1 MRKFWTTASSIVFT
15 FVLANC
21 LGCTKTGGSEPN
33 GATPDTTVPTVNG
46 SLPAAATLDTQALD
60 RRIRE
65 TVLVTLDPYCNNE
78 LKKVADERSA
88 DLKFKATIDCKNEPP
103 YGRTKDARDIS
114 ISEFFAIIDSIQ
126 TDLASLKVR
135 TDATPEQRQMVEAF
149 EQAFKEKE
157 GKVLLETKDHYEKD
171 FRARTSM
178 LATLNM
184 KITRHPYANWRQAHD
199 TVEWIEGASR
209 DVSLAAG
216 VRQICKIHKEEPSWY
231 GGALW
236 ITKENRYTTAHETAR
251 MVSELV
257 FASVGAETSFT
268 PPGIETNWVMT
279 GVKELLQAYFGYWSG
294 NDICYQDGGIE
305 ELEKMVT
312 MIKSGE
318 WARKWAALPKV
329 STKSPIYLHDS
340 MSSAPSDDGVTH
352 FSKLS
357 VEFTQQPYEGHLFK
371 AGFNIQ
377 IYRHTP
383 SQALDLAA
391 STATQGIKALDEVV
405 ALTQEFTQAIREAAP
420 TRKDYPGW
428 VAVTFA
434 SLSATPG
441 IYVRDIIQ
449 DTKNA
454 REAINNKDKWLPM
467 FVKYDT
473 IEKANDY
480 EFSNCRRTNVL
491 PRLVYNSK
499 QDFSTIKCKGGELI
513 WYVRE

>member
-1 MRKFWTTASSIVFT
+1 MRNFWTTASSIIFT
-15 FVLANC
+15 LVLANG
-21 LGCTKTGGSEPN
+21 LGCSKTGDSEPN
-33 GATPDTTVPTVNG
+33 GATPGTTSPTVNG
-46 SLPAAATLDTQALD
+46 SIPAAATLDTQALD

-78 LKKVADERSA
+78 LKKVADEKSA

-114 ISEFFAIIDSIQ
+114 ISEFFATIDSIQ

-157 GKVLLETKDHYEKD
+157 GKVLLETKDHYDKD
-171 FRARTSM
+171 FRARTAM

-184 KITRHPYANWRQAHD
+184 KITRHPSYERQAYD
-199 TVEWIEGASR
+199 TVEWIDGASR

-216 VRQICKIHKEEPSWY
+216 VRQICKIHKEEPHWY

-257 FASVGAETSFT
+257 FASVGAETSFR
-268 PPGIETNWVMT
+268 PNGIETNWVMT
-279 GVKELLQAYFGYWSG
+279 GVKEYLQAYFGYNG

-329 STKSPIYLHDS
+329 SMTSTIYLHDS
-340 MSSAPSDDGVTH
+340 MSSAPYDDGVIH
-352 FSKLS
+352 FSKLF
-357 VEFTQQPYEGHLFK
+357 VEFTQQRYEGHLFK
-371 AGFNIQ
+371 VGFNIP
-377 IYRHTP
+377 IYRLTP

-420 TRKDYPGW
+420 TRKEYSGW
-428 VAVTFA
+428 VAVSFA
-434 SLSATPG
+434 SLSATPAG
-441 IYVRDIIQ
+441 VYVHDIIQ
-449 DTKNA
+449 DTKIA
-454 REAINNKDKWLPM
+454 REAISIKDKWLPM

-480 EFSNCRRTNVL
+480 EFSSCRRTNVL

-513 WYVRE
+513 WFVRE